1 MSDTKDVQVVVT
13 VQVQAGATEVA
24 IAYSL
29 ALALRAAGIVVKAA
43 YPYDPVGFDDEGDYA

>member
-1 MSDTKDVQVVVT
+1 MSNTKEVQVVVT

-24 IAYSL
+24 TAYSL

-43 YPYDPVGFDDEGDYA
+43 FPINPVPFDDEGDYA